1 MKKIKMSNQFQTTE
15 YKEISDLYVAAF
27 LLASNVE
34 LISVNKTDRKRAV
47 FVFNNSEDSENL
59 LADFWSK
66 RASVEPRAFIAAI
79 KEAKELIYS

>member
-1 MKKIKMSNQFQTTE
+1 MNQIKMNNQQQETE
-15 YKEISDLYVAAF
+15 YRVSDLYVAAF
-27 LLASNVE
+27 LLANDAE
-34 LISVNKTDRKRAV
+34 LLSVDKTDRKRAV
-47 FVFNNSEDSENL
+47 FVFSNSENSERL

>member
-1 MKKIKMSNQFQTTE
+1 MNTQTPQTE
-15 YKEISDLYVAAF
+15 YRVSDLYVAAF
-27 LLASNVE
+27 LLANDIE
-34 LISVNKTDRKRAV
+34 LISVDKSDRKRAV
-47 FVFNNSEDSENL
+47 FIFASEGNESL